1 MVPTRH
7 PLSDVIRRRGA
18 LVIDGAMSTALEKLG
33 MVLNDSLWSARALI
47 EHPEFVREVHRQYF
61 EAGANAAITDSYQA
75 TEAGFGAK
83 GYTAE
88 QARNWIRR
96 AAELAREAKND
107 VLLDHPEWVPEDLL
121 VAGAIGPYGAYLADG
136 SEYTGAYE
144 LSRDEYV
151 KFHQLRL
158 NALLDGGAD
167 VLAIETQPRL
177 DEVLT
182 VLSMIDNRDVT
193 CWVTV
198 TLKGGAMP
206 DGTDLEAFAK
216 AMDANPQVEAFGI
229 NCVKREWVEP
239 ALLKMREFTQ
249 KPLVVYPNSG
259 ETYDPVTKTWHAAG
273 PHEPSWSHYVPLWE
287 KTGALCLGG
296 CCRTL
301 PQDISE
307 IARLVGAAQ
316 KEA

>member
-7 PLSDVIRRRGA
+7 PLGDVIRRRGA

-83 GYTAE
+83 GYTTE
-88 QARNWIRR
+88 EARNWIRR
-96 AAELAREAKND
+96 SAELAREAKND
-107 VLLDHPEWVPEDLL
+107 VLLEHPEWVPEDLL

-136 SEYTGAYE
+136 SEYTGAYQLTRAE
-144 LSRDEYV
+144 FV
-151 KFHQLRL
+151 KFHELRL

-177 DEVLT
+177 DEVLA
-182 VLSMIDNRDVT
+182 VLSMIENRDVT

-198 TLKGGAMP
+198 TLKEGAMP
-206 DGTDLEAFAK
+206 DGTDLETFAK
-216 AMDANPQVEAFGI
+216 TMDANPQVEAFGI

-239 ALLKMREFTQ
+239 ALLKMREFTE
-249 KPLVVYPNSG
+249 KSLVVYPNSG

-307 IARLVGAAQ
+307 IARLVGAAK

>member
-1 MVPTRH
+1 MVPSRH
-7 PLSDVIRRRGA
+7 PLGDVIRRRGA

-83 GYTAE
+83 GYTAQE
-88 QARNWIRR
+88 ARNWIRR
-96 AAELAREAKND
+96 SAELAREAKND
-107 VLLDHPEWVPEDLL
+107 VLLEHPEWVPEDLL

-136 SEYTGAYE
+136 SEYTGAYQLTRAE
-144 LSRDEYV
+144 FV
-151 KFHQLRL
+151 KFHELRL

-177 DEVLT
+177 DEVEA
-182 VLSMIDNRDVT
+182 VLSMIENRDVT

-198 TLKGGAMP
+198 TLKEGAMP
-206 DGTDLEAFAK
+206 DGTALETFAK
-216 AMDANPQVEAFGI
+216 TMEANPQVEAFGI

-239 ALLKMREFTQ
+239 ALLKMREHTE

-307 IARLVGAAQ
+307 IARLVSAAQ
-316 KEA
+316 KA